1 MIRYY
6 SSLQIGWRIN
16 FRTVFLVIRLEKGAT
31 FIYFYVFFFARFLV
45 GFVRGFD
52 LEVFCIFYRNVDGG
66 FCVGLL
72 RLCIVWCVSDRR
84 DLPRL
89 LCGAENVGT
98 IGPVCQAMWVL
109 TKSITFFL
117 FLLCLLRCF
126 CKRVQCGCVALAC
139 SRVSLD
145 LGIFLIGEIADI

>member
-66 FCVGLL
+66 EGRRLTHNVSM
-72 RLCIVWCVSDRR
+72 LCIK
-84 DLPRL
+84 
-89 LCGAENVGT
+89 
-98 IGPVCQAMWVL
+98 VL
-109 TKSITFFL
+109 
-117 FLLCLLRCF
+117 R
-126 CKRVQCGCVALAC
+126 
-139 SRVSLD
+139 
-145 LGIFLIGEIADI
+145 